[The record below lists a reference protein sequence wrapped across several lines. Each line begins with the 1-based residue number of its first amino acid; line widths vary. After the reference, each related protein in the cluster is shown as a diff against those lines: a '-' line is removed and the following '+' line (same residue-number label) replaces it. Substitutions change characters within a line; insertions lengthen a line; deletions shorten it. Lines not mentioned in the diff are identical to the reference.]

1 MIPALMASTE
11 TPRSLVEL
19 RVQNE
24 SLGEEVQFWKG
35 KFETIAQQFAKVQ
48 PVETSKAGDKTT
60 TATVNN
66 SDVHCDEVP
75 PSTDIATLQSR
86 LAAEENAK
94 KEIIS
99 ELERMRESHRL
110 VEAERLQMER
120 MLKDHRQRMYEPLGE
135 LKKKLEYLD
144 ERSRKV
150 SEQKKQMQ
158 EQLSHAEAEIEIWQ
172 LKCADLEKKVGSLD
186 IASPSVRE
194 KDKDKEREREK
205 SEKTLL
211 VRRIRTAQ
219 SVDGTDNVSPS
230 QPPSHEEMLA
240 TKPILGELL
249 RMEALENNVA
259 RLQAELAT
267 KESICVE
274 LRRAA
279 EEEKQ
284 KQKRMEMEKE
294 KEKEKEKGKEK
305 EKEKKNDRQ
314 LDMKGYL
321 QAKEECKKLQ
331 TQLFECEEKLIHA
344 SERQVRE
351 EKASKLL
358 KEQVAELKGK
368 MRELQL
374 NYTNQKGLL
383 DSLQKSNAHK
393 VVVEDGRIR
402 RLEKESRDWKARYE
416 LEMKDHAKSR
426 EELARAAAAK
436 ENKQR
441 QSTPRSEPKY
451 VVDERTKKWELRA
464 KEYSDKYEKEC
475 EAHKKTKD
483 DTTKA
488 LRIANT
494 AAQRIAK
501 EKERLELSSRTHRK
515 ESEKFMLLSA
525 VHGNSEKYLRTEVQ
539 SLEEQLETET
549 IAHVRVKKEMSEL
562 KIQHAALL
570 SEVYKGA
577 KQVTVPKLEL
587 TPGVFRPIKE

>member
-1 MIPALMASTE
+1 MASTE

-186 IASPSVRE
+186 IASPFVRE
-194 KDKDKEREREK
+194 KDKDKDKEREREK

-284 KQKRMEMEKE
+284 KHKE
-294 KEKEKEKGKEK
+294 KE
-305 EKEKKNDRQ
+305 NDRQ

-358 KEQVAELKGK
+358 KEQLAELRGK